1 VAAFVRVAGNAE
13 PHLRGSG
20 YDEVRMYRFVGSY
33 RVLSAAELGKF
44 NVFRRGANR
53 LNFRLL
59 SSCLIIASISHVAT
73 SYFGHRKI

>member
-1 VAAFVRVAGNAE
+1 
-13 PHLRGSG
+13 
-20 YDEVRMYRFVGSY
+20 MYRLVGSY
-33 RVLSAAELGKF
+33 RVPSAAELGKF
-44 NVFRRGANR
+44 DDLRRGANR